1 MKDTPL
7 IPGHNHLLCI
17 DSDGC
22 AVDSMNIK
30 HISCFGPCLAEEWGL
45 QDHKEVILKD
55 WNQINL
61 YSRTRGINRF
71 LALGMELSK
80 IDQDMQPI
88 PGLQEYLAWV
98 QNEEELSNASV
109 ERAFKESGA
118 EIFRKALSWSEAVNR
133 KIADLPKEKIR
144 PFPNVREAME
154 KASLSS
160 DVVIVSSANES
171 AVKAEWERFGLLP
184 YTARCMTQKDG
195 SKAHC
200 IARLLACGYQKD
212 HVLMIGD
219 SPGDLQAARKNGVL
233 FYPILTGKEASSWQA
248 FSQDIL
254 PSFLA
259 GTYASLHEQNE
270 IDAFFQNLNEE

>member
-154 KASLSS
+154 KASLFGCRDRILRKRVCRQSRMGEIRASS
-160 DVVIVSSANES
+160 VYRPVHD
-171 AVKAEWERFGLLP
+171 AEGRLQGTLHCQTPCMRIPEGSRADDRRLPGRPSGSPKERRAFLSDS
-184 YTARCMTQKDG
+184 DG
-195 SKAHC
+195 KGSL
-200 IARLLACGYQKD
+200 LLAGIFTGHPSLLSCGN
-212 HVLMIGD
+212 IRI
-219 SPGDLQAARKNGVL
+219 PARTERDRC
-233 FYPILTGKEASSWQA
+233 I
-248 FSQDIL
+248 FSE
-254 PSFLA
+254 S
-259 GTYASLHEQNE
+259 E
-270 IDAFFQNLNEE
+270 